1 MGSFEVH
8 VPAARGGFCHSGIR
22 PSGDRKRS
30 RRPVGATLCG
40 QSYGF
45 IRNCESRRG

>member
-1 MGSFEVH
+1 MGGIEVH
-8 VPAARGGFCHSGIR
+8 VPAARGGFCHSGIC

-30 RRPVGATLCG
+30 RRSVGATLSG

-45 IRNCESRRG
+45 IRNRESRRG